1 MCAVCAGIRRRA
13 FLAGMAE
20 AFLHIQRK
28 VVSSSSS
35 PPAAVRDCLIR
46 WRCLVNCPRFLLS
59 YVPLFLPLSLPDSV
73 AEFPFSSLIN
83 HPPLVLYPS
92 GFFFCSASLALFLSD
107 RAHLQAA
114 RCSQNILSAF
124 KFFPL
129 HLSGFFLFQT
139 EALNLIINSFYS
151 SGAVLTY
158 RNCSIKMSSERIRSL
173 PVGEL
178 LLLSYTVAT
187 SFALKEFPKFSLLNN
202 YCTIIIFQGLGG
214 FLTKSGY
221 RVF

>member
-83 HPPLVLYPS
+83 HPPPLFFIHLVFSSALPVCLCSCQIGLIYRLHDAPKIYS
-92 GFFFCSASLALFLSD
+92 PPLNFFLCICLGFF
-107 RAHLQAA
+107 
-114 RCSQNILSAF
+114 
-124 KFFPL
+124 
-129 HLSGFFLFQT
+129 
-139 EALNLIINSFYS
+139 YS
-151 SGAVLTY
+151 KPRLLT
-158 RNCSIKMSSERIRSL
+158 S
-173 PVGEL
+173 
-178 LLLSYTVAT
+178 
-187 SFALKEFPKFSLLNN
+187 
-202 YCTIIIFQGLGG
+202 
-214 FLTKSGY
+214 
-221 RVF
+221 